1 MRKGFALHLVLA
13 AALAAAAAHA
23 IENDP
28 LPVPGEGPKQKAVVV
43 YNEGVKLLLEKRF
56 AEAQQRFESA
66 IGEHD
71 AFAEAHNNLAFSLR
85 MQGAEN
91 AERALRHYARALEIN
106 PRLAQAYMYRGALF
120 TQLGDLARARADLET
135 LRPLNPN
142 LAARLEKVMADRV
155 ETGAREGIAAQIDV
169 Y

>member
-1 MRKGFALHLVLA
+1 MTRRWLAVAAVVLA
-13 AALAAAAAHA
+13 TAAAA
-23 IENDP
+23 IESDP
-28 LPVPGEGPKQKAVVV
+28 LPVPEEGARRKAVLV

-56 AEAQQRFESA
+56 AEAQARFEAA
-66 IGEHD
+66 IAAHE

-85 MQGAEN
+85 MQSAGN

-106 PRLAQAYMYRGALF
+106 PGLAQAYMYRGALF
-120 TQLGDLARARADLET
+120 TQLGDLARARADLES

-142 LAARLEKVMADRV
+142 LAVRLEKVMADRV
-155 ETGAREGIAAQIDV
+155 DSKDRDGIAAQVDV